1 VIGKLIKGRG
11 FRGALNYL
19 TRAGEPERDDARI
32 IGGNMAGQTPRELA
46 AEFGLARK
54 LRPNLARAVFHASLS
69 NPATDRALSDDEWN
83 AVAARYLDGL
93 GFAGAPFV
101 VVRHESDATHPHIH
115 ILTCRIN
122 AAGKTVSEAHDFRRS
137 ETLLREIEKDYGLTQ
152 VASSPAALSQQQHQR
167 RQHMDEQ
174 YRKAAEERL
183 EESSK
188 EAKKKHQQ
196 VFEATQMVAGCGEA
210 LTDRELRETR
220 RDMESK
226 EYEERMRA
234 LFGTEL
240 SYVDRP
246 NRDYKRLRMVF
257 FKPIGY
263 ITDQGNRL
271 TAHNMSVDESGR
283 RIVAIA
289 ASRGWKSINLWGP
302 EDFVESAI
310 RHAISSGLI
319 VNPTSPAQKR
329 MLDAILSESGGD
341 EGKSLVP
348 EPTTGAKSVEETS
361 SDEPEQPPLI
371 VPPPVPLPPPS
382 PFGEEIARKLAARRR
397 KEEEQHRNFG
407 TKRGGGIAP

>member
-1 VIGKLIKGRG
+1 LIGSIRKGSGHRG
-11 FRGALNYL
+11 VLNYIC
-19 TRAGEPERDDARI
+19 RAGEPERKDARI

-46 AEFGLARK
+46 AEFGLVRK
-54 LRPNLARAVFHASLS
+54 LRPKLARAVFHASLS

-83 AVAARYLDGL
+83 AIAERYLHGM
-93 GFAGAPFV
+93 GFTAAPFV
-101 VVRHESDATHPHIH
+101 VVRHEDTSHAHIH
-115 ILTCRIN
+115 VLASRIN
-122 AAGKTVSEAHDFRRS
+122 TAGNTVSEGHDFRRS

-152 VASSPAALSQQQHQR
+152 VASSPASLSQQQKQR

-188 EAKKKHQQ
+188 EAKRKHEQ

-210 LTDRELRETR
+210 LTERELREIR
-220 RDMESK
+220 RDMETK

-234 LFGTEL
+234 LFGEEL

-246 NRDYKRLRMVF
+246 NRNYKRLRLVF

-263 ITDQGNRL
+263 VTDQGNRL

-289 ASRGWKSINLWGP
+289 ASRGWKNINLWGP
-302 EDFVESAI
+302 EDFVQSAM

-341 EGKSLVP
+341 GGEILVP
-348 EPTTGAKSVEETS
+348 EPTTGAAPAEEACADITVP
-361 SDEPEQPPLI
+361 DLI

-397 KEEEQHRNFG
+397 KEEEQHRKFG